1 MPPNRKKSR
10 QQPVSISDYESDTA
24 AAGLT
29 DTQPFIP
36 APPVR
41 TNEALNLLVLRR
53 WQPNVVD
60 ILTIAPF
67 AVVYLF
73 SAESQGWEKCE
84 VQGSLFLCSLQSDP
98 GSSGYKL
105 LILNRKGLENWE
117 FDIQSEDAIQVT
129 EEYVIVQKED
139 EQGEQQIYGVW
150 IFEEKGGHTRDVVG
164 RAILGCAREVEAL
177 ADQQEDYG
185 GDEVYGE
192 DTAQDDAAEGY
203 SRQQGDDVREN
214 SWPRQETPRQ
224 ESHHQQQQPF
234 GIPPQHQPQGQQ
246 IDLAALFGK
255 SAPAP
260 SVQPPPTS
268 INIGGTNFTS
278 TPFTEERLAA
288 QSAIPS
294 HHAGPRFPAS
304 GDTDFFRGTSS
315 PAQAQPTYHQPQQ
328 SMQQNTLLGLFNNAK
343 RG

>member
-10 QQPVSISDYESDTA
+10 QQPVPVSDYESDTA

-41 TNEALNLLVLRR
+41 TNEELNLLVLRR
-53 WQPNVVD
+53 WQPNIVD

-98 GSSGYKL
+98 GRSGYKL

-117 FDIQSEDAIQVT
+117 FDIQSEEAIQVT

-139 EQGEQQIYGVW
+139 EQGEEQIYGIW

-177 ADQQEDYG
+177 ADQQGDYVD
-185 GDEVYGE
+185 DEGYGE
-192 DTAQDDAAEGY
+192 ETVQDYAADGY
-203 SRQQGDDVREN
+203 VSQQGDDGRED

-224 ESHHQQQQPF
+224 ESHHHQQQHF
-234 GIPPQHQPQGQQ
+234 GIPSQQPQGQQ
-246 IDLAALFGK
+246 IDLATLFGK

-278 TPFTEERLAA
+278 TPFAEERLAA

-294 HHAGPRFPAS
+294 HHVRPQFPPSA
-304 GDTDFFRGTSS
+304 DTDFFRGTSS

-328 SMQQNTLLGLFNNAK
+328 TTQQNTLLDLFKNAK